1 MLLSKRQCFAFESR
15 FEYYAYVMSDKNDKQ
30 KITPRSEDY
39 SQWYLDIIAG
49 ADLAEHSPVKGCMV
63 IKPYGY
69 AIWENI
75 QKVLNSEFKK
85 SGVENAYF
93 PMLIPQSLL
102 HKEEKH
108 VEGFAPEVAVV
119 TRAGNKDLDEPL
131 VVRPTSETIMYATFS
146 NWVQSYRDLPLLIN
160 QWANV
165 VRWELRTR
173 LFLRTTEFLWQ
184 EGHTVHATAQ
194 EADDRARMMSEV
206 YRVFSEGHMAIPVI
220 PGKKTP
226 SERFAGAAETYTIE
240 AMMQDG
246 KALQFATSH
255 NLGDNFSKVFDIQYL
270 GEDNER
276 HYAWQTSWG
285 ISTRSIGG
293 LIMTHSD
300 DKGLV
305 LPPKIAPIHVVIIP
319 IFNNEEEQN
328 TVMQRVNELRDS
340 LSATLEVKV
349 DDRAHLRPGEK
360 FFEWERK
367 GVPLRVEIGPRDVE
381 NNSLV
386 VVRRDTGEKKSVDY
400 TNGQVEINAL
410 LESIQIDLFV
420 KAQTFRQEKSVQVD
434 SWQDF
439 VAAIEGGKFAYAF
452 WDGTEATEKAIKD
465 ETGATI
471 RCIPFAQ
478 DNKPQAGVCI
488 KTGKASDQYVIFAK
502 AY

>member
-1 MLLSKRQCFAFESR
+1 
-15 FEYYAYVMSDKNDKQ
+15 MSNKNEKQ

-39 SQWYLDIIAG
+39 SQWYLDVIAG

-75 QKVLNSEFKK
+75 QKVLNKEFKK
-85 SGVENAYF
+85 TGVENAYF

-102 HKEEKH
+102 TKEEDH

-119 TRAGNKDLDEPL
+119 TRAGNKELDEPL
-131 VVRPTSETIMYATFS
+131 VVRPTSETIMYETYS
-146 NWVQSYRDLPLLIN
+146 NWVQSYRDLPILIN

-184 EGHTVHATAQ
+184 EGHTAHATAQ

-206 YRVFSEGHMAIPVI
+206 YKNFAEGHMAIPVI
-220 PGKKTP
+220 PGRKSP
-226 SERFAGAAETYTIE
+226 SERFAGATETYTIE

-255 NLGDNFSKVFDIQYL
+255 NLGDNFSKVFDIKYL
-270 GEDNER
+270 GEDNEH

-305 LPPKIAPIHVVIIP
+305 LPPKIAPIHVVVVP
-319 IFNNEEEQN
+319 IYKNEEEQKI
-328 TVMQRVNELRDS
+328 VMERVNEFKDVLGKE
-340 LSATLEVKV
+340 LEVKV
-349 DDRAHLRPGEK
+349 DDRAYLRPGEK

-367 GVPLRVEIGPRDVE
+367 GVPVRVEVGPRDVE
-381 NNSLV
+381 NNALV
-386 VVRRDTGEKKSVDY
+386 IVRRDTGEKNVIDY
-400 TNGQVEINAL
+400 GTGLETINQVLND
-410 LESIQIDLFV
+410 IQSDLF
-420 KAQTFRQEKSVQVD
+420 KNAQAFRTEKTIEAN
-434 SWQDF
+434 SWDDF
-439 VAAIEGGKFAYAF
+439 VNAIQEGKFVRAF
-452 WDGTEATEKAIKD
+452 WDGTEATEKVIKD

-471 RCIPFAQ
+471 RCIPFEF
-478 DNKPQAGVCI
+478 DDIKEAGVCI
-488 KTGKASDQYVIFAK
+488 KTGKPAEHYVVFAK